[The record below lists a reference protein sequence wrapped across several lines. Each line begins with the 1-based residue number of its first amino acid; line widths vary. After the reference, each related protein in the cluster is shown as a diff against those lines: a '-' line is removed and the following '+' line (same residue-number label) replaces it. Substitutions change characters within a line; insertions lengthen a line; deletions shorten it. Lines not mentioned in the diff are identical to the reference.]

1 MPELPEA
8 ESARA
13 VIERAALDRPI
24 VAVDDTDTYVCRPY
38 RPGQIAAALTGTTL
52 TAAHRR
58 GKTLWCD
65 TASGPVLGIH
75 LGMSGKIVI
84 AAPDGTEID
93 GGDHW
98 EFGRVPGDY
107 RWSRFALTFA
117 DGGMLRL
124 VDPRR
129 LGRIRLDPPLDDLGP
144 DAATITAAEFA
155 AAIRPGHA
163 PVKARLL
170 DQHALAGVGNLL
182 ADEILWRAG
191 VNPARPVSTLGEP
204 EVAQLYQALHETVA
218 QALRDGGVHTL
229 PLTSHRHPG
238 DHCPRDGAELRRT
251 TVGGRTSFWCPV
263 QQPPWEELVR
273 KEKGQRSAVAS
284 RPRPAHR

>member
-1 MPELPEA
+1 VPELPEA

-13 VIERAALDRPI
+13 VIERAALGRPI
-24 VAVDDTDTYVCRPY
+24 VAVDDTDTYVCRPF

-129 LGRIRLDPPLDDLGP
+129 LGRIRLDPALDSLGP
-144 DAATITAAEFA
+144 DAATISAAQFES
-155 AAIRPGHA
+155 AIQHGHA
-163 PVKARLL
+163 PLKARLL

-182 ADEILWRAG
+182 ADEILWQAG
-191 VNPARPVSTLGEP
+191 LNPGRPVDTLSGP
-204 EVAQLYQALHETVA
+204 DVRQLYQALHETIA

-229 PLTSHRHPG
+229 PLTAHRHPG
-238 DHCPRDGAELRRT
+238 GHCPRDGAELRRT
-251 TVGGRTSFWCPV
+251 TVGGRTTFWCPV
-263 QQPPWEELVR
+263 HQPPWEEKVR
-273 KEKGQRSAVAS
+273 KEKVQDPGVSNRPRSA
-284 RPRPAHR
+284 HR

>member
-13 VIERAALDRPI
+13 VIERAGLGRRI
-24 VAVDDTDTYVCRPY
+24 TAVDDSDRYVCRPH
-38 RPGQIAAALTGTTL
+38 PAGQIAAALAGTEL

-58 GKTLWCD
+58 GKTLWCE
-65 TASGPVLGIH
+65 TESGPVLGIH

-84 AAPDGTEID
+84 AAPDGTEVD
-93 GGDHW
+93 GGDYW
-98 EFGRVPGDY
+98 ESGRVPGDY
-107 RWSRFALTFA
+107 HWSRFALTFS

-129 LGRIRLDPPLDDLGP
+129 LGRIRLDPSLDGLGP
-144 DAATITAAEFA
+144 DAATVSPAEFA
-155 AAIRPGHA
+155 FAFQHGHA

-191 VNPARPVSTLGEP
+191 INPARPVDTLTDP
-204 EVAQLYQALHETVA
+204 ERQQFYQAVHDTVGD
-218 QALRDGGVHTL
+218 ALRAGGVHML
-229 PLTSHRHPG
+229 PFVPHRRPG
-238 DHCPRDGAELRRT
+238 GHCPRDGAELRRG
-251 TVGGRTSFWCPV
+251 TVGGRITFWCPV
-263 QQPPWEELVR
+263 HQPI
-273 KEKGQRSAVAS
+273 S
-284 RPRPAHR
+284 

>member
-13 VIERAALDRPI
+13 VIERAGLGRPI
-24 VAVDDTDTYVCRPY
+24 AAVDDSDRYECRPH
-38 RPGQIAAALTGTTL
+38 PAGQIAQALEGTQL

-65 TASGPVLGIH
+65 TARGPVLGIH

-84 AAPDGTEID
+84 ADPDGTESD
-93 GGDHW
+93 GGDYW
-98 EFGRVPGDY
+98 ERGRAKGDY
-107 RWSRFALTFA
+107 RLTRFSLTFA
-117 DGGMLRL
+117 DGGVLRL

-129 LGRIRLDPPLDDLGP
+129 LGRVRLDPPLGGLGP
-144 DAATITAAEFA
+144 DAATISAAEFA
-155 AAIRPGHA
+155 VAFGHGRV

-191 VNPARPVSTLGEP
+191 VNPAAPVESLSGP
-204 EVAQLYQALHETVA
+204 RRQRLYQAVHETIGD
-218 QALRDGGVHTL
+218 ALRAGGVHAL
-229 PLTSHRHPG
+229 PLVPHRRPG
-238 DHCPRDGAELRRT
+238 GHCPRDGVELRRA
-251 TVGGRTSFWCPV
+251 TVGGRTTFWCP
-263 QQPPWEELVR
+263 R
-273 KEKGQRSAVAS
+273 HQR
-284 RPRPAHR
+284 

>member
-1 MPELPEA
+1 MPELPEVEA
-8 ESARA
+8 ARA
-13 VIERAALDRPI
+13 VIERAALGQRI
-24 VAVDDTDTYVCRPY
+24 VAVDDTDGYVCRPHAA
-38 RPGQIAAALTGTTL
+38 GQIASALVGGALTVT
-52 TAAHRR
+52 HRQ

-65 TASGPVLGIH
+65 TATGPVLGIH

-98 EFGRVPGDY
+98 EFGRAPGDY

-124 VDPRR
+124 LDPRR
-129 LGRIRLDPPLDDLGP
+129 LGRVRLDPPLDGLGP
-144 DAATITAAEFA
+144 DAATISAAQFTSA
-155 AAIRPGHA
+155 FGTGPT

-191 VNPARPVSTLGEP
+191 VNPARPIEALTQPEREQLYRLLGE
-204 EVAQLYQALHETVA
+204 TIGD
-218 QALRDGGVHTL
+218 ALRDGGVHTL
-229 PLTSHRHPG
+229 VLVSHRRPG
-238 DHCPRDGAELRRT
+238 GRCPRDGTELRRA
-251 TVGGRTSFWCPV
+251 TVGGRTTFWCPV
-263 QQPPWEELVR
+263 HQP
-273 KEKGQRSAVAS
+273 S
-284 RPRPAHR
+284 

>member
-13 VIERAALDRPI
+13 VIERGALGRKI
-24 VAVDDTDTYVCRPY
+24 VAVDDADRYVCRPHS
-38 RPGQIAAALTGTTL
+38 PGEIAAALNGTVL

-65 TASGPVLGIH
+65 TDNGPVLGIH

-84 AAPDGTEID
+84 VDSDGTETD
-93 GGDHW
+93 GGDYW
-98 EFGRVPGDY
+98 RRGRAHGDY
-107 RWSRFALTFA
+107 RRTRFSLTFD

-124 VDPRR
+124 IDPRR

-144 DAATITAAEFA
+144 DAATISKAEFA
-155 AAIRPGHA
+155 SAIERGHA

-182 ADEILWRAG
+182 ADDILWRAG
-191 VNPARPVSTLGEP
+191 LNPGRPVDALTEA
-204 EVAQLYQALHETVA
+204 ERQRLYGALRETIGDA
-218 QALRDGGVHTL
+218 IRDGGVHTL
-229 PLTSHRHPG
+229 PLASERRPG
-238 DHCPRDGAELRRT
+238 GHCPRDGTELRRT
-251 TVGGRTSFWCPV
+251 TVGGRTTFWCPAH
-263 QQPPWEELVR
+263 QPVT
-273 KEKGQRSAVAS
+273 
-284 RPRPAHR
+284 